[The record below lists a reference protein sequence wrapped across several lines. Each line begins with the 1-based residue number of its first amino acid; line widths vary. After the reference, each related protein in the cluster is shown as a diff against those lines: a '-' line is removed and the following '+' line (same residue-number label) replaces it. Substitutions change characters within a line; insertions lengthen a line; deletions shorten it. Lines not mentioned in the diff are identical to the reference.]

1 MRSSRRYLGNIPFY
15 LGICA
20 VYLYIM
26 PTERTPLTLE
36 ESEVLAANA
45 AKVFLPRTP
54 INDREL
60 FAGRWN
66 ELTAVADGVNQTGL
80 HVVIYGE
87 RGVGK
92 TSLANVIHPTIWAL
106 DNFEKE
112 EKDYVSRII
121 VKTVTTTGDTFSSIW
136 EKLFRDI
143 SLLDKRL
150 VLGLKPEPT
159 NKGRIPILQ
168 AYGLQKPLGVDDVRR
183 VLSNI
188 PRSVF
193 IIDEFDRAAGEVSKI
208 FTDLIKT
215 LSDFGVDSTV
225 VLVGVSGTIDQ
236 LVADHG
242 SIVRAISQV
251 FLRRMTPDE
260 LKLILA
266 NAEKALTIKFTDEAA
281 TLIVH
286 ISQGLP
292 HYTHLIGLNSVR
304 VAATKNYSRTVERN
318 DVFKALEQAT
328 KQAEQ
333 TAREKHTKATHSSHK
348 DALYRQVLLAC
359 AIAAAQSNDALGYF
373 NPSSVVAPLSTILNR
388 KVEIANFNAHLSEF
402 CQPKRGPVLER
413 DGQPR
418 AYRFRF
424 HDPMVVP
431 FVFMDAV
438 TKGTVSEAK
447 LASMLNE

>member
-1 MRSSRRYLGNIPFY
+1 MDDLVAS
-15 LGICA
+15 
-20 VYLYIM
+20 
-26 PTERTPLTLE
+26 PLTNEQAGIL
-36 ESEVLAANA
+36 VARA

-54 INDREL
+54 INDKQL
-60 FAGRWN
+60 FAGRWD
-66 ELTAVADGVNQTGL
+66 ELTTVADGVNQPGL

-106 DNFEKE
+106 DNYGRE
-112 EKDYVSRII
+112 EKDHIERIL
-121 VKTVTTTGDTFSSIW
+121 VKTVTTTGDTFSSVW

-143 SLLDKRL
+143 SLQDKRL
-150 VLGLKPEPT
+150 VMGLKSESVS
-159 NKGRIPILQ
+159 KGRIPILQ
-168 AYGLQKPLGVDDVRR
+168 AYGLKTPLSVDDVRR

-193 IIDEFDRAAGEVSKI
+193 IIDEFDRIAPSESKV

-215 LSDFGVDSTV
+215 LSDFGIDTTV

-236 LVADHG
+236 LVSDHA

-251 FLRRMTPDE
+251 FLPRMTPKE
-260 LKLILA
+260 LTQILE
-266 NAEKALTIKFTDEAA
+266 NAEKALSVKFTDEASN
-281 TLIVH
+281 LIVH

-292 HYTHLIGLNSVR
+292 HYTHLIGLHAVR
-304 VAATKNYSRTVERN
+304 LAATENYSRVIQRN
-318 DVFKALEQAT
+318 DVFTALEQAT

-348 DALYRQVLLAC
+348 DALYRQVLLGC

-373 NPSSVVAPLSTILNR
+373 NPSSVVEPLSAILGR
-388 KVEIANFNAHLSEF
+388 DVEIANFNAHLSEF
-402 CQPKRGPVLER
+402 CQEKRGPVLER
-413 DGQPR
+413 EGQPR

-424 HDPMVVP
+424 YDPMVVP

-438 TKGTVSEAK
+438 TKGIVSQDK
-447 LASMLNE
+447 LTSMLSD